1 MDLLEK
7 AIREEMTKDVDGTSF
22 YIRQSRGGQE
32 INNLMQEVKE
42 SISKCG
48 LSASEAKGF
57 LEYMKLVIDSAAY
70 LLQKK

>member
-1 MDLLEK
+1 MDLIEK
-7 AIREEMTKDVDGTSF
+7 AIREEMAKDVDGTRF
-22 YIRQSRGGQE
+22 FVRWNRGGQDTTDL
-32 INNLMQEVKE
+32 IKEVKE

-70 LLQKK
+70 LPQKK